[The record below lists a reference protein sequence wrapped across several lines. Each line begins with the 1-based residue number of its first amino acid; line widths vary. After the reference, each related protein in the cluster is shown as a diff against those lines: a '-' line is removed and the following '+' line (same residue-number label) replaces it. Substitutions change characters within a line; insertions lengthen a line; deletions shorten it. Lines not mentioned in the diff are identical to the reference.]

1 MARIRVWNGSSRRA
15 RGRGYEFTVVLLPV
29 YESADST
36 FGIASKGRSRRH
48 RVSNPPKLAGFQATV
63 PSLPGLLTFGRTE
76 TEALSMAEDAIR
88 CHIEGLKKD
97 GEEIPDEGA
106 AQFRKLRIPA

>member
-1 MARIRVWNGSSRRA
+1 
-15 RGRGYEFTVVLLPV
+15 
-29 YESADST
+29 
-36 FGIASKGRSRRH
+36 
-48 RVSNPPKLAGFQATV
+48 
-63 PSLPGLLTFGRTE
+63 
-76 TEALSMAEDAIR
+76 MAEDAIR